1 MNKWFLVFLFA
12 LAPFVS
18 LLIRG
23 VVWGADSFAFMAVS
37 CGQTIFANK
46 LSSPLW
52 FTNLLPYFSCNFFLI
67 IFSMFVFYFLCLI
80 SMKIIFEHFLNE
92 KESFLA
98 VFLLASV
105 SPLFFIEALRFENQ
119 LYSFCMAFMCLA
131 LTLLS
136 KKPIYGKKVLF
147 LAIIMALFSV
157 SLWSASVLVLFIVI
171 YLVELK
177 PLTRKVLFVLGL
189 VGGILVFHKY
199 AINSFLMLLNS
210 PGNLIAE
217 EIPFVGIVFIIHL
230 ITFIKWV
237 PRNMLPY
244 SILLL
249 MIGLIKSKY
258 IFLVTPFLVLGLL
271 LKNREY
277 PINIRGDQIPLFAIS
292 VFCLVGLMFS
302 SFFLYPTQNDLI
314 EIDDAIRLSNDS
326 GLPIKNDWGDGW
338 IFVWRGYNT
347 PYKIS
352 NGFVADFNG
361 TNFIGYTKKELP
373 CKKIN
378 TRTFIC

>member
-1 MNKWFLVFLFA
+1 
-12 LAPFVS
+12 
-18 LLIRG
+18 
-23 VVWGADSFAFMAVS
+23 
-37 CGQTIFANK
+37 
-46 LSSPLW
+46 
-52 FTNLLPYFSCNFFLI
+52 
-67 IFSMFVFYFLCLI
+67 
-80 SMKIIFEHFLNE
+80 
-92 KESFLA
+92 
-98 VFLLASV
+98 
-105 SPLFFIEALRFENQ
+105 
-119 LYSFCMAFMCLA
+119 
-131 LTLLS
+131 
-136 KKPIYGKKVLF
+136 
-147 LAIIMALFSV
+147 
-157 SLWSASVLVLFIVI
+157 
-171 YLVELK
+171 
-177 PLTRKVLFVLGL
+177 
-189 VGGILVFHKY
+189 
-199 AINSFLMLLNS
+199 MLLNS

-249 MIGLIKSKY
+249 VIGLIKSKY

-277 PINIRGDQIPLFAIS
+277 PINIKGDKIPLFVIS

-314 EIDDAIRLSNDS
+314 EIDEAIVLSNDL

-338 IFVWRGYNT
+338 LFVWRGYNT

-361 TNFIGYTKKELP
+361 TGFIGYTKKDLP